1 VTQSKFRVVCLAGL
15 GVLSVAVGMRAQAPD
30 PAPSVR
36 HPQVAAPSPQ
46 VGHGTR
52 SADGS
57 TESSSHKAI
66 ELHGTKFLLMASSR
80 VGEVETEEYL
90 VEGENAAA
98 WTQMLTYQRVTLP
111 APMPADVYVTLLK
124 RHLES
129 RPGPPKF
136 RTVQQGKDASIFG
149 VHYLP
154 GDAEREQ
161 FGLALVTI
169 PDPRRPNEVHI
180 LQYVCKPQEIAP
192 EDLQLYARRW
202 QARFQSQAA
211 SVKR

>member
-1 VTQSKFRVVCLAGL
+1 MKLVKSRLVSLAVS
-15 GVLSVAVGMRAQAPD
+15 GVLTLAVVVRAQEPT
-30 PAPSVR
+30 PSAQVR
-36 HPQVAAPSPQ
+36 AQEANAPSPEMREATNSPD
-46 VGHGTR
+46 V
-52 SADGS
+52 SP
-57 TESSSHKAI
+57 ESSPQKAI
-66 ELHGTKFLLMASSR
+66 ELYGTKFLLMTSSR
-80 VGEVETEEYL
+80 LGEVETEEYL
-90 VEGENAAA
+90 VEGESVAA

-111 APMPADVYVTLLK
+111 APIAADVYVTLLK

-129 RPGPPKF
+129 RPSPPKF

-154 GDAEREQ
+154 GNEAREQ
-161 FGLALVTI
+161 FGLALVSI

-211 SVKR
+211 SVTR